1 MLLLLLYTFTRL
13 FLRGMRRDPREFMKR
28 SSQSLCQVERTAFK
42 TISILKS
49 PLRSDF
55 KWQVGPTDVT
65 SELISEKHD
74 VCARQHQGCR
84 YLAPTERF
92 ITATPD
98 GTWIRFHLFLY
109 RLISS
114 IFYTCFHF
122 VELFRSLLLLM
133 AWSMSVWDGMLL
145 TWVNMLHWNNK
156 NRTYGIHHQENSS
169 PDRYLIDR
177 ASPSRCSTVSST
189 RRCATPCATTGSAG
203 GPGTAC
209 TN

>member
-98 GTWIRFHLFLY
+98 GT
-109 RLISS
+109 
-114 IFYTCFHF
+114 
-122 VELFRSLLLLM
+122 
-133 AWSMSVWDGMLL
+133 
-145 TWVNMLHWNNK
+145 
-156 NRTYGIHHQENSS
+156 
-169 PDRYLIDR
+169 
-177 ASPSRCSTVSST
+177 
-189 RRCATPCATTGSAG
+189 
-203 GPGTAC
+203 
-209 TN
+209 